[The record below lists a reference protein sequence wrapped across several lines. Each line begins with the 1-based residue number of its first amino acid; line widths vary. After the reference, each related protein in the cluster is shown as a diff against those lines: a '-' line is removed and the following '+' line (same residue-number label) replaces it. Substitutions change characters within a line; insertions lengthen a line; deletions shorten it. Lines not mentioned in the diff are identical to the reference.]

1 MTGAYTAAIRLLKK
15 IKRISGDLPGIYFL
29 LASAYLHSGKKTE
42 ARKALTVAA
51 MLDDELFED
60 YAIIL
65 PEEMLTPAMKRLFSK
80 TK

>member
-1 MTGAYTAAIRLLKK
+1 
-15 IKRISGDLPGIYFL
+15 
-29 LASAYLHSGKKTE
+29 
-42 ARKALTVAA
+42 VAA

>member
-1 MTGAYTAAIRLLKK
+1 MISRVYISCWHLLT
-15 IKRISGDLPGIYFL
+15 STV
-29 LASAYLHSGKKTE
+29 GKKTE

-65 PEEMLTPAMKRLFSK
+65 PEEMLTPAMKKLFRK